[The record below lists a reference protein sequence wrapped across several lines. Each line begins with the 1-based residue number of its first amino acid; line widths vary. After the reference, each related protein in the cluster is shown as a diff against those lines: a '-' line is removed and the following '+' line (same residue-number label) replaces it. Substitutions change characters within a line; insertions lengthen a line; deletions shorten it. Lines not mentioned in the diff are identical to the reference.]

1 MIENRRNI
9 VVLLEILLKQTRA
22 GKDIKALYLD
32 EKQDEVLIVFEN
44 GYSKKVNIEADSGIA
59 VIRDVLKQL

>member
-1 MIENRRNI
+1 M
-9 VVLLEILLKQTRA
+9 EILLKQTRA
-22 GKDIKALYLD
+22 GKDIKDLYLD
-32 EKQDEVLIVFEN
+32 EKQDEVLIAFEN